1 MRKLILSNLILL
13 LTCGCQSDNKSKS
26 PESEAARRAVTQ
38 KIIASKVAGES
49 VLLVCGEVVTGKE
62 VIELPVRL
70 NGKLVSPIE
79 YFKPIAQASTLEDFK
94 NKARSQL
101 EEVVMDKVSEI
112 LLYQEAKRQAGNNI
126 SEEAL
131 EKAAEK
137 EVRKFIM
144 YFGGDEAKALEN
156 LKQIGLDRS
165 SFKEKQKRFI
175 LTQWYISSKFLDD
188 RPVSYAE
195 LVKRY
200 MQIRE
205 KSFATPASTQFRLI
219 DIQPAKLEVVDP
231 NQNRLEQ
238 ARKLAGK
245 LVERIKAGED
255 FGELARQYS
264 HDYRRE
270 FGGLW
275 NPVQPDSLAKPYD
288 VLAAEAEK
296 IQPGQIAG
304 PIEAEGHVFIM
315 KLEEKRAKSYALLEQ
330 VQRELERSIISER
343 RKIASE
349 KLNAELM
356 QSAPDGIGEKDAFL
370 DFCLEKIYQ
379 MNKQ

>member
-1 MRKLILSNLILL
+1 M
-13 LTCGCQSDNKSKS
+13 
-26 PESEAARRAVTQ
+26 Q
-38 KIIASKVAGES
+38 KIIASEAAGEP

-62 VIELPVRL
+62 IIEQPARL
-70 NGKLVSPIE
+70 NGKLISPIE
-79 YFKPIAQASTLEDFK
+79 YFKPIAQESTLEDFK

-101 EEVVMDKVSEI
+101 EGVVMDKVSEI
-112 LLYQEAKRQAGNNI
+112 LLYQEAKRQAGSNI
-126 SEEAL
+126 GEEGL

-137 EVRKFIM
+137 EVRKFIID
-144 YFGGDEAKALEN
+144 FGGDEAKALES
-156 LKQIGLDRS
+156 LKQVGLDRK

-175 LTQWYISSKFLDD
+175 LTQWYISSKFFDD
-188 RPVSYAE
+188 RPVSYTE

-205 KSFATPASTQFRLI
+205 KSFATPASIQFRLI
-219 DIQPAKLEVVDP
+219 DIQPGKIEIVEP

-238 ARKLAGK
+238 ARKLADK

-255 FGELARQYS
+255 FGELAKQYS

-288 VLAAEAEK
+288 ILVAESEK
-296 IQPGQIAG
+296 LQPGQVAG
-304 PIEAEGHVFIM
+304 PLEVQGHVFIM
-315 KLEEKRAKSYALLEQ
+315 KLEEKHPKSYEPLEK

-343 RKIASE
+343 RKTASE
-349 KLNAELM
+349 RLDKEMM
-356 QSAPDGIGEKDAFL
+356 QSIAGGFEEKDAFL
-370 DFCLEKIYQ
+370 DFCLGKIYQ
-379 MNKQ
+379 LNKTQDPKQKTQD